1 MPATLL
7 ETERLSSTI
16 KFTCFAEVNL
26 GMVPWADREI
36 RCNFWLNGV
45 PFATSLGTPLLLR
58 ILPQAQLPVGRL
70 AILFLRF

>member
-1 MPATLL
+1 MFYG
-7 ETERLSSTI
+7 RTI

-26 GMVPWADREI
+26 GMALWADREV